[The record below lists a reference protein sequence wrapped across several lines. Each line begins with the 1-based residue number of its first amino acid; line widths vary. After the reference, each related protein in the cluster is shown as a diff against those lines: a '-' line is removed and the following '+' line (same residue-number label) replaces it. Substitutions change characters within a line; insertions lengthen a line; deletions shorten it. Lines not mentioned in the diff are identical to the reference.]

1 MTTAR
6 LILRS
11 LCHRPASQ
19 AATALAIAISTAV
32 ITGALLVGDSVRGS
46 LLRRV
51 ELRLGAVT
59 HAVVSGERLVAADLA
74 PRLSRH
80 LSQPAAGLLEVP
92 GVAATP
98 DGSRRLPRVTVL
110 GVDAAIA
117 AMAGPA
123 GFAVPAAGEVVLGAE
138 AAGRLGLEPGQVVVV
153 RAENLNAFPRD
164 TPLAAAGARQ
174 VALRLTVKALLRE
187 DQLAG
192 LSLRADPLS
201 PVNLFV
207 DRVDLCRALDL
218 SDQVN
223 RILLAAPTASDEA
236 VAAAL
241 AATWRLDDV
250 GLELRDR
257 TGGCALT
264 SLRIFLDPAVQRAAV
279 ALDPAAATV
288 LTYFVTAIGRAG
300 RESPFAFIT
309 GTDAAWL
316 PDDLGDAGL
325 VVNRWLADDLAC
337 GPGDTLDI
345 RYLAVGP
352 LQALEE
358 RRAAL
363 TVRAVVPMAPP
374 YADPGLMPAI
384 PGLGDAERCTD
395 WSPGIPIDLQRI
407 RPQDEAY
414 WADWRGTPK
423 AFVSLATAQRLWSN
437 PFGAATAVHLP
448 LSAAAAA
455 ERLRG
460 HLEPSQV
467 GLAALAVRH
476 EGLRAAGQAID
487 FAQLF
492 LGLSFF
498 LIAAGLLLTG
508 LLAGLSLDRRHSEC
522 GTLLALGFTPTR
534 VRRLLLVEA
543 LGLAIPATLLGV
555 GLGLLY
561 NHAVVAGLGRLWRDS
576 LGGLPV
582 QAYASARSLLLGG
595 VASGAATALVLAWVL
610 HRLGRRQAAMLQRG
624 SPVTPLHGRR
634 PWRWFASG
642 CPALGAGVALA
653 WLGQP
658 ERGQAAAGV
667 FFGAGALL
675 LVGGLLWVTAAL
687 QALHR
692 LGPGRLSLRNA
703 ARRPARSL
711 AVSATLAA
719 AVFLVVAVGAHRR
732 VVPDGDGARAGTGG
746 FAFYGETAVPILAD
760 LNSPEGRRRLRL
772 EAPPSA
778 GVRVLHLFAAAGDE
792 ASCLNLNR
800 TRQPRLLGAESADMA
815 RQAAFGFAR
824 MIPEVNPD
832 DPWAGLDLDLG
843 EGVVPAIVDE
853 SVLVWNFGLR
863 LGDTLTLADS
873 RGRPLHLRFV
883 ATLSG
888 SILQGHVLI
897 AAGRL
902 REAFPEAGGARV
914 LLVQSPPEHANA
926 AAAWLLDGLADHGLE
941 LTPSRERLAAF
952 AAVEN
957 TYLAIFMALGGLG
970 LVLGCFG
977 LGAVVVR
984 HVIERRGELALLRA
998 LGFSRRA
1005 ILGQVL
1011 GEHAALL
1018 AAGLAVGLVSG
1029 LVAVLPAV
1037 AGGGTAALRQA
1048 ALWCLGIAVSG
1059 LAWILAAAWWA
1070 THSRLIEGLR
1080 DE

>member
-1 MTTAR
+1 
-6 LILRS
+6 
-11 LCHRPASQ
+11 
-19 AATALAIAISTAV
+19 
-32 ITGALLVGDSVRGS
+32 
-46 LLRRV
+46 
-51 ELRLGAVT
+51 
-59 HAVVSGERLVAADLA
+59 
-74 PRLSRH
+74 
-80 LSQPAAGLLEVP
+80 
-92 GVAATP
+92 
-98 DGSRRLPRVTVL
+98 
-110 GVDAAIA
+110 
-117 AMAGPA
+117 
-123 GFAVPAAGEVVLGAE
+123 
-138 AAGRLGLEPGQVVVV
+138 
-153 RAENLNAFPRD
+153 
-164 TPLAAAGARQ
+164 
-174 VALRLTVKALLRE
+174 
-187 DQLAG
+187 
-192 LSLRADPLS
+192 
-201 PVNLFV
+201 
-207 DRVDLCRALDL
+207 
-218 SDQVN
+218 
-223 RILLAAPTASDEA
+223 
-236 VAAAL
+236 
-241 AATWRLDDV
+241 
-250 GLELRDR
+250 
-257 TGGCALT
+257 
-264 SLRIFLDPAVQRAAV
+264 
-279 ALDPAAATV
+279 
-288 LTYFVTAIGRAG
+288 
-300 RESPFAFIT
+300 T

-316 PDDLGDAGL
+316 HGDLGDDGV

-363 TVRAVVPMAPP
+363 SVRAVVPMAMP

-414 WADWRGTPK
+414 WAEWRGTPK

-437 PFGAATAVHLP
+437 RFGASTAVHLP
-448 LSAAAAA
+448 LSASAAAA
-455 ERLRG
+455 RLRA

-467 GLAALAVRH
+467 GLVVLPVRR
-476 EGLRAAGQAID
+476 EGLRAAGQAVD

-508 LLAGLSLDRRHSEC
+508 LLAGLAMDRRHEEC

-534 VRRLLLVEA
+534 VRRLLLAES
-543 LGLAIPATLLGV
+543 LGLAVPATLLGV

-561 NHAVVAGLGRLWRDS
+561 NRAVVAGLGRLWRDS

-595 VASGAATALVLAWVL
+595 LAASAATALVLVWVL
-610 HRLGRRQAAMLQRG
+610 HRLGRRQAALLQRG
-624 SPVTPLHGRR
+624 SPVTPLQGRR

-642 CPALGAGVALA
+642 CLALGAGAALA

-675 LVGGLLWVTAAL
+675 LVGGLFWVTAAL
-687 QALHR
+687 QGVHR

-711 AVSATLAA
+711 AVSATLAS

-760 LNSPEGRRRLRL
+760 LNSAEGRRRLRL
-772 EAPPSA
+772 EAPPSDE
-778 GVRVLHLFAAAGDE
+778 VRVLHLFAADGDE

-800 TRQPRLLGAESADMA
+800 TRQPRLLGVEPAEIA

-824 MIPEVNPD
+824 MLPEVDPD

-843 EGVVPAIVDE
+843 AGVVPAIVDE

-888 SILQGHVLI
+888 SILQGHVLM

-902 REAFPEAGGARV
+902 REGFPEAGGARV
-914 LLVQSPPEHANA
+914 LLVQSPPAQAAA

-984 HVIERRGELALLRA
+984 HVVERRGEMALLRA

-1005 ILGQVL
+1005 LLAQVL
-1011 GEHAALL
+1011 VEHAALL
-1018 AAGLAVGLVSG
+1018 SAGLAVGLVSG

-1037 AGGGTAALRQA
+1037 TGGGTAPLRAA
-1048 ALWCLGIAVSG
+1048 ALWCLGIAFSG
-1059 LAWILAAAWWA
+1059 LAWILAAAWWS
-1070 THSRLIEGLR
+1070 TRSRLIEGLR